1 MIKYTLKRL
10 LQSVITILLI
20 VCAVFVLMR
29 LMPTDYF
36 FTEDELMKLT
46 DAQKEDKLR
55 AAGYLDPIPVQLG
68 NFFSDMFSVEMGNYY
83 SDADLDVVEEYAGSL
98 SDDRKTSNILK
109 TFYKKMVSDPEA
121 YYGKLSDRNRVV
133 VDEYVAAH
141 PDDQLTIDLLAAYD
155 ASAMTEELK
164 SAVADKLGLN
174 IFHFEVNFSLGESR
188 RIAQGQPVLEVIGD
202 RFGVSMRLGLIS
214 IAISLLI
221 GVVVGVFQAR
231 FKDGVLDQVGTAY
244 TVFVNA
250 VPSLVSYSLILV
262 FGSRIF
268 GLPQRYQMDNMAMS
282 SILPVVC
289 LSIGSIASY
298 MLWIRRY
305 MVDELNKDYI
315 RLARLKGLSTQQVM
329 FRHVLKNAF
338 VPMVQQLP
346 VSILL
351 TVGGSILVERFFA
364 VPGMGPLLTD
374 AIGRYDCNLVQA
386 IVFLYASLGIIGLFI
401 GDVLMTLIDPRIRL
415 TSKGG
420 SR

>member
-1 MIKYTLKRL
+1 MLKYTVKRL
-10 LQSVITILLI
+10 LQSLVTILLI
-20 VCAVFVLMR
+20 VCTVFLLLRM
-29 LMPTDYF
+29 MPTDYF

-46 DAQKEDKLR
+46 DKQKEDKLR
-55 AAGYLDPIPVQLG
+55 AAGYLDPVYEQLWD
-68 NFFSDMFSVEMGNYY
+68 FFSNMFQFDIGYYY
-83 SDADLDVVEEYAGSL
+83 SDDDLTKVEDYAATL
-98 SDDRKTSNILK
+98 SEDKKTTGVLK
-109 TFYKKMVSDPEA
+109 TFYKKMLSDPEA
-121 YYGKLSDRNRVV
+121 YYGKLSDRNRVL
-133 VDEYVAAH
+133 VDAYLDEN
-141 PDDQLTIDLLAAYD
+141 PDDELTRDLLAAYD
-155 ASAMTEELK
+155 ANAMTEELMK
-164 SAVADKLGLN
+164 DAAQDLGLN
-174 IFHFEVNFSLGESR
+174 IFHFNFTFYLGDSR
-188 RIAQGQPVLEVIGD
+188 RIAQGQPVLDVIGSK
-202 RFGVSMRLGLIS
+202 FGVSMRLGLIS
-214 IAISLLI
+214 VAISLLI
-221 GVVVGVFQAR
+221 GVIMGVFQAR
-231 FKDGVLDQVGTAY
+231 YKDGVLDQVGTAY

-262 FGSRIF
+262 FGSRVL
-268 GLPQRYQMDNMAMS
+268 GLPQRYQLDNVSVS

-329 FRHVLKNAF
+329 FKHVLKNAF

-386 IVFLYASLGIIGLFI
+386 IVLLYASLGILGLFI
-401 GDVLMTLIDPRIRL
+401 GDILMTIIDPRIRL
-415 TSKGG
+415 TAKGG

>member
-1 MIKYTLKRL
+1 MLKYTLKRL
-10 LQSVITILLI
+10 LQSLLTIFLI
-20 VCAVFVLMR
+20 VTSVFLLLR

-36 FTEDELMKLT
+36 FTEDELIKLS
-46 DAQKEDKLR
+46 DSQKEDKLR
-55 AAGYLDPIPVQLG
+55 AAGLLDHPLVQLG
-68 NFFSDMFSVEMGNYY
+68 RFYGNMFQFEAGNSFSDEDLKALEGYVDTLSSEKKTASVM
-83 SDADLDVVEEYAGSL
+83 
-98 SDDRKTSNILK
+98 K
-109 TFYKKMVSDPEA
+109 TFYKKMVSAPEE
-121 YYGKLSDRNRVV
+121 YYGKLSDKNRAL
-133 VDEYVAAH
+133 VDAYVAEN
-141 PDDQLTIDLLAAYD
+141 PGDTLTAKLLGVYD
-155 ASAMTEELK
+155 SNSMTEDLMLE
-164 SAVADKLGLN
+164 VANKLGLK
-174 IFHFEVNFSLGESR
+174 IFHFKFTFNLGESR
-188 RIAQGQPVLEVIGD
+188 RIQQGQPVLDVIGSK
-202 RFGVSMRLGLIS
+202 FGVSMRLGLIAL
-214 IAISLLI
+214 AISLVV
-221 GVVVGVFQAR
+221 GVIMGVFQAR
-231 FKDGVLDQVGTAY
+231 FKDGLFDSIGTGY
-244 TVFVNA
+244 TVFVHA

-262 FGSRIF
+262 AGSRWL
-268 GLPQRYQMDNMAMS
+268 GLPQRYTLDNPSVS

-374 AIGRYDCNLVQA
+374 AIGRYDCNLVQG
-386 IVFLYASLGIIGLFI
+386 IVLLYASLGIFGLFI

-420 SR
+420 TR